1 MPKLTVGGV
10 EITGVM
16 KAEVRITHLTDREA
30 ERVPVME
37 WEVIVGLTN
46 SDYLQKW
53 ALEPESAARFKPCE
67 LQIFHRDGSVA
78 HTWNL
83 LKAYL
88 HEYNEQEFPAS
99 GVPSIGEGGATD
111 AGNWMRLLIRG
122 TLLHMQ
128 DYTGT
133 NVMTI
138 AGAEE
143 EGLPEAEG
151 GGE

>member
-1 MPKLTVGGV
+1 MPKLTIGGQ

-16 KAEVRITHLTDREA
+16 KAEVRIRHCTDREA

-37 WEVIVGLTN
+37 WEITAGLT
-46 SDYLQKW
+46 SLDYLQKW
-53 ALEPESAARFKPCE
+53 ALEPECAARFKPCE
-67 LQIFHRDGSVA
+67 LVIYHRDGSTA

-88 HEYNEQEFPAS
+88 HEYSEQEFPAG
-99 GVPSIGEGGATD
+99 GVPGEVSD
-111 AGNWMRLLIRG
+111 AGNHMRLLIRG
-122 TLLHMQ
+122 TLLHMK
-128 DYTGT
+128 DYNGT
-133 NVMTI
+133 NVMTV

-151 GGE
+151 G